1 MEEGKRRG
9 GARTREERKKEQMEK
24 IKNVQVPESEGPL
37 SFWRLRLSRGEEEEE
52 DGGGGGG
59 GGGSRR
65 KRRRRR
71 REAQA
76 EYEKLRRRKRF
87 SAAEQMNRT
96 CVSSWTGPEPTHT
109 SNRLEVLLHR
119 RFSTGKLLHVGGVFR
134 RKGRAPRNQQVIKPL
149 LQWEA
154 AGAAGHAP
162 SVQTFLRGP
171 LRSWTV
177 PSC

>member
-37 SFWRLRLSRGEEEEE
+37 SFWRLRLSRGEEE

-76 EYEKLRRRKRF
+76 EYEKLRWRKRF